1 MPPVPGFTRLGP
13 LGWNGINA
21 GSILGIGFLIC
32 ASTRRFVRDAIFIPS
47 LLSFSARDKIGTF
60 FLRFF
65 VDIFLSYYKLSN
77 FIFVCVTCTES
88 SYTHA
93 VNPPCKPA
101 C

>member
-21 GSILGIGFLIC
+21 GSILGVGFLVC

-65 VDIFLSYYKLSN
+65 VDIFLSYYKLYN
-77 FIFVCVTCTES
+77 FIFICVFGTQ
-88 SYTHA
+88 SYRTNA
-93 VNPPCKPA
+93 VNTPCKPA